1 MGERTAI
8 VTRVR
13 GLRSR
18 QRLRVSWRAAF
29 FTGGKAI
36 WCLVSVMACIFW
48 MKGSAEKGVC
58 PCTIWYRMQ
67 PRLQMSEARPT
78 CVGPNTMP
86 GAIHRHH
93 SY

>member
-1 MGERTAI
+1 M

-13 GLRSR
+13 GFRSR

-58 PCTIWYRMQ
+58 PCTI
-67 PRLQMSEARPT
+67 
-78 CVGPNTMP
+78 
-86 GAIHRHH
+86 
-93 SY
+93 